1 MNDTISSRNSEHCGS
16 YFSLICF
23 FYRALRFIIVF
34 LREVLTGEEDLV
46 KCAKKAYENSLKRF
60 HGWMVQGVFSVS
72 FIGKNMIF

>member
-1 MNDTISSRNSEHCGS
+1 M
-16 YFSLICF
+16 F

-72 FIGKNMIF
+72 YIGKNMIF